1 MKLSALI
8 RQLEA
13 VRTQHGDVD
22 VVLVDRDANFF
33 PLGLVLA
40 LPGTT
45 TVGLFPEGFRA
56 DPPPSRLGA

>member
-13 VRTQHGDVD
+13 VRTQHGVD